1 LIDAEEF
8 QKIVAAYE
16 QGFEVTPDQVAGL
29 IDVIQRLDLQLLI
42 AQNGLELS
50 LANLTNVVPD
60 LAERVLA
67 LAGRTDNK
75 IKKKVA
81 ELAAGTVA
89 QCEDSVQTY
98 LVKATLEALKL
109 LGVEP
114 EDLIQDEEP
123 VHVEEDTF
131 VPHNHD

>member
-1 LIDAEEF
+1 MIDAEEF
-8 QKIVAAYE
+8 QKIVAAVE
-16 QGFEVTPDQVAGL
+16 EGTEVTRDQVAGL

-50 LANLTNVVPD
+50 LTNLANVVPD

-67 LAGRTDNK
+67 LAGRTDKK
-75 IKKKVA
+75 IKKKIA

-98 LVKATLEALKL
+98 LVKATLEALNL
-109 LGVEP
+109 LGIDPETLVMNEEAPTDVEG
-114 EDLIQDEEP
+114 
-123 VHVEEDTF
+123 DT
-131 VPHNHD
+131 NE

>member
-1 LIDAEEF
+1 MIDAEEF
-8 QKIVAAYE
+8 QKIVAAVE
-16 QGFEVTPDQVAGL
+16 EGTEVTRDQVAGL

-50 LANLTNVVPD
+50 LTNLANVVPD

-67 LAGRTDNK
+67 LAGRTDKK
-75 IKKKVA
+75 IKKKIA

-98 LVKATLEALKL
+98 LVKATLEALNL
-109 LGVEP
+109 LGIDPETLVTNEEAPTEVEG
-114 EDLIQDEEP
+114 
-123 VHVEEDTF
+123 DT
-131 VPHNHD
+131 NE

>member
-8 QKIVAAYE
+8 QKIVAAVE
-16 QGFEVTPDQVAGL
+16 EGTEVTRDQVAGL

-50 LANLTNVVPD
+50 LTNLANVVPD

-67 LAGRTDNK
+67 LAGRTDKK
-75 IKKKVA
+75 IKKKIA

-98 LVKATLEALKL
+98 LVKATLEALNL
-109 LGVEP
+109 LGIDPETLVMNEEAPTDVEG
-114 EDLIQDEEP
+114 
-123 VHVEEDTF
+123 DT
-131 VPHNHD
+131 NE